1 MRPSESFVGQPV
13 RALQTMLR
21 VIAMESHKAS
31 NVIPDGIYGHQT
43 MDAVKDFQQ
52 SQNLPATGIV
62 NNETWDR
69 IVDAYEPAMVNQS
82 RAQSIS
88 THMNGCIHSGESS
101 PSVMLAQAML
111 HTVGEQFHCVEM
123 PTHSGTLDS
132 QTERSLRSFQIVCDL
147 PSTGDLDKGT
157 WKHLCLQFSLA
168 ANPNFKKRTDIC

>member
-1 MRPSESFVGQPV
+1 MRPPESFVGQPV

-21 VIAMESHKAS
+21 VIAMESHKVS

-69 IVDAYEPAMVNQS
+69 IVDAYEPAMVNQG
-82 RAQSIS
+82 RAQPIS
-88 THMNGCIHSGESS
+88 AQMDGCIHSGESS
-101 PSVMLAQAML
+101 PNVMLAQAML
-111 HTVGEQFHCVEM
+111 HTIGQQFHCVEM
-123 PTHSGTLDS
+123 PTHSGALDP
-132 QTERSLRSFQIVCDL
+132 QTARSLRSFQNVCDL

-168 ANPNFKKRTDIC
+168 ANPNLGKRSRNC